1 MGIACYKPAYPRK
14 DKPSN
19 KGVSEDR
26 KTTKNSKNIKKK
38 GTFPNNNGQNNNPTQ
53 KLINDRKSNSNKN
66 IGISEST
73 PCKKKTES
81 NINLY
86 ETSIK
91 SIKKDKVA
99 VDNKKINNYNNR
111 TDNNNNESK
120 TTKDTKNNI
129 SYFDFNEESYI
140 VCPDCKNLYPYIKD
154 LNYDKEKKDFNIL
167 YFCDCFKDKKTL
179 KKSYLLNFINDKKP
193 TTINYDLITQKNL
206 DKMKELSIENKKD
219 IQGYKILENIIIK
232 IKNIINRSMA
242 PLANTLGES
251 YRSITKSKFK
261 ESNVH
266 LEKSGNYNID
276 GSDILFEEKNNLK
289 SKIGKL
295 SIINEEQNEEKNEF
309 KNYKC
314 TKTIKCNA
322 IALSLIEL
330 KSGLIATCSNESKIQ
345 ILDIKKSFYK
355 SEFHENGLVNC
366 LLEFEPN
373 FLLSGDNRNNIYLW
387 NIKEDKEEKYI
398 YKFSGHKLSVNCLV
412 KCNEKYF
419 SSASSDK
426 TIKIWD
432 YEKRKLFRTI
442 DAHDEEI
449 LSLIRLKNGNLCS
462 GSKDKYIKI
471 WNWQNCTN
479 IDKIKIQDNMVKC
492 LLQLDS
498 ETILYS
504 SDKNINIYKNHEKIG
519 YLDGHDDQINSL
531 YKIKDNYII
540 SGSSDKTIKIWD
552 IKKKNCIQTL
562 NEHIKEINCVI
573 KLKNNT
579 FVSCSNDKTIKIWE
593 QN

>member
-1 MGIACYKPAYPRK
+1 MGIACDNPDYPRK

-53 KLINDRKSNSNKN
+53 KLINDRKSHSNKN

-73 PCKKKTES
+73 QCKKKTES

-219 IQGYKILENIIIK
+219 FQGYKILENIIIK

-266 LEKSGNYNID
+266 LEKSGNYI
-276 GSDILFEEKNNLK
+276 
-289 SKIGKL
+289 
-295 SIINEEQNEEKNEF
+295 
-309 KNYKC
+309 
-314 TKTIKCNA
+314 
-322 IALSLIEL
+322 
-330 KSGLIATCSNESKIQ
+330 
-345 ILDIKKSFYK
+345 
-355 SEFHENGLVNC
+355 
-366 LLEFEPN
+366 
-373 FLLSGDNRNNIYLW
+373 
-387 NIKEDKEEKYI
+387 
-398 YKFSGHKLSVNCLV
+398 
-412 KCNEKYF
+412 
-419 SSASSDK
+419 
-426 TIKIWD
+426 
-432 YEKRKLFRTI
+432 
-442 DAHDEEI
+442 
-449 LSLIRLKNGNLCS
+449 
-462 GSKDKYIKI
+462 
-471 WNWQNCTN
+471 
-479 IDKIKIQDNMVKC
+479 
-492 LLQLDS
+492 
-498 ETILYS
+498 
-504 SDKNINIYKNHEKIG
+504 
-519 YLDGHDDQINSL
+519 
-531 YKIKDNYII
+531 
-540 SGSSDKTIKIWD
+540 
-552 IKKKNCIQTL
+552 
-562 NEHIKEINCVI
+562 
-573 KLKNNT
+573 
-579 FVSCSNDKTIKIWE
+579 
-593 QN
+593 